1 MRIPELAGNI
11 YNRSDVEV
19 IESEGRS
26 FISRTDRKFDVI
38 FLGFVDTWA
47 SVASGGLS
55 LSENYLYTTQAFEA
69 YYDHLTENGVLAI
82 MRWRTDVPRLVS
94 TAVTLLGVEEAS
106 KRTVVLIETRDSP
119 EDPAQMIFL
128 LRKRMLTD
136 LETAA

>member
-11 YNRSDVEV
+11 YNRSDVEA

-55 LSENYLYTTQAFEA
+55 LSENYLYTTQALED
-69 YYDHLTENGVLAI
+69 YYDHLTVSGVLTI

-94 TAVTLLGVEEAS
+94 NAVTLLGA
-106 KRTVVLIETRDSP
+106 
-119 EDPAQMIFL
+119 
-128 LRKRMLTD
+128 
-136 LETAA
+136 